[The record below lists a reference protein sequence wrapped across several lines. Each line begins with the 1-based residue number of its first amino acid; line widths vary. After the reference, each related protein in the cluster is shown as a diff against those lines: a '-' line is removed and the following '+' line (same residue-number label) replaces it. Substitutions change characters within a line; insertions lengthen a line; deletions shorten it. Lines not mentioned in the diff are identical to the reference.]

1 MANRYFIVLTALF
14 MITALAAALW
24 GRPALFPTEARS
36 TPSDMVRKQ
45 VDPPMDEAIVVYY
58 HERRPYYVT
67 TPNQVHGL
75 IADRVNW
82 VFKDA
87 GIPFVWRKT
96 PAKRQLEV
104 IRDNTQD
111 VCAVGWYK
119 TPEREAFGNFTLPI
133 FMDSPT
139 MALARADNDQIRAG
153 ETLARTLSNRRLRLL
168 RKDGYAYGK
177 FIDDAI
183 QQFAPREIV
192 TTAENLSMVKMIHTH
207 RADYFFISKEEAED
221 LILCS
226 GLPAKDFQ
234 VIRFSDMPP
243 GNNRYLICSRR
254 IEEMTLLRLNR
265 AIKDYRLGSMAPNPT
280 GMAATP

>member
-1 MANRYFIVLTALF
+1 MANRSFIILTGLF
-14 MITALAAALW
+14 MGAALVATLW
-24 GRPALFPTEARS
+24 GRPVLFPTEARS
-36 TPSDMVRKQ
+36 TPPDTVENQ
-45 VDPPMDEAIVVYY
+45 VDPQTDETVVVYY

-87 GIPFVWRKT
+87 GIPFVWRKA
-96 PAKRQLEV
+96 PAKRQLEI
-104 IRDNTQD
+104 IRNNEQRA
-111 VCAVGWYK
+111 CAVGWHK
-119 TPEREAFGNFTLPI
+119 TSSREAFGKFTLPI

-139 MALARADNDQIRAG
+139 MAIARTDNDQIRTDQ
-153 ETLARTLSNRRLRLL
+153 TLARTLSNRRLRLL
-168 RKDGYAYGK
+168 RKDGYSYGK

-183 QQFAPREIV
+183 QQFTPREMV
-192 TTAENLSMVKMIHTH
+192 TTGENLSMVKMIHTH
-207 RADYFFISKEEAED
+207 RAGYFFISKEEAED

-234 VIRFSDMPP
+234 VIRFSDVPL
-243 GNNRYLICSRR
+243 GNKRYLICSQK

-265 AIKDYRLGSMAPNPT
+265 AIKDYLLSSMASAPT
-280 GMAATP
+280 GMAAIQ